1 MNKDFSQELFK
12 FVDKLKNQEPFG
24 FSRFSDGELR
34 ILQNK
39 KLILSEDE
47 IVIGN
52 HKNKR
57 HYKFPIYD
65 QKHFDP
71 VEHSWVRDKLIE
83 CLSYKQDN
91 YYKGI
96 CCKCCLSGQ
105 HGLTV
110 IEEFQQQLDL
120 AQSNE
125 SDEHITW
132 SNLFLN
138 SNYPQYLEHVVPYF
152 FNYDVYLIINE
163 HAKLDKIPFPV
174 VGDYRVGNNC
184 IINDIGLIDTLK
196 NEIRTKNIKNSLF
209 LISASTL
216 TNFIVRDL
224 FEFENSN
231 TYIDIGTTLQPY
243 LQLPSDRRYIQ
254 GYWAGDP
261 NGRKDLMKKC
271 IW

>member
-1 MNKDFSQELFK
+1 MTKDFTQELFK

-39 KLILSEDE
+39 ELILSEDE
-47 IVIGN
+47 IVIGD
-52 HKNKR
+52 HRNKR

-71 VEHSWVRDKLIE
+71 VKHSWVRDRLIE
-83 CLSYKQDN
+83 CLSYKQNN

-120 AQSNE
+120 AQSNKD
-125 SDEHITW
+125 DEHLTW

-138 SNYPQYLEHVVPYF
+138 SNYPLYLEHMVPYF
-152 FNYDVYLIINE
+152 FNYDVYLIVNE
-163 HAKLDKIPFPV
+163 HAKLDRVPFPV
-174 VGDYRVGNNC
+174 VKDFRVGNNC
-184 IINDIGLIDTLK
+184 IVNDIGLIDKLK
-196 NEIRTKNIKNSLF
+196 KEIKTNNIKNSIF

-224 FEFENSN
+224 FEFENTN

-254 GYWAGDP
+254 GYWYGDP
-261 NGRKDLMKKC
+261 NGRKDLSKKC